1 LDVIELNAALKRG
14 SALVIRGEVWRGKDI
29 KEEVIPFAASLFSST
44 QHPFS
49 IIFLSLPQSARLP
62 SSIPFPNQSIQLLT
76 AIMWSH
82 LLFAAGV
89 FAPALVQA
97 QISLGSAATFGV
109 LGATTVTNTGLTV
122 ITGDVGVSPGTAITG
137 FPPGIAS
144 GTIYSAGPIAAAAQA
159 DALLAYNAASA
170 LTPTQDLTGQDLGG
184 LTLGP
189 GVYSFSSSAQLT
201 GTLTL
206 DAGGNANAQF
216 VFQIVSTITTA
227 SASVVNLINGAQA
240 CNVIFRIGSS
250 ATLGTG
256 TTFKGVILANTAIT
270 VTTGVTNTGSLVALN
285 AAVTLDTN
293 TIINCAPNGVTSS
306 STSAPVS
313 TAIVTSSTINPSS
326 TSIIVVTSSTTV
338 VTSSGITTTP
348 PSSSTVNPTST
359 TSGTPTGTSICI
371 PPAQPFVGGI
381 PPPRCGCND
390 VFSDWITN
398 ALKVYISPNTT
409 ECPSYRRENVDKACK
424 DTCDF
429 QWKTCRDVYAE
440 SRRGLENDSFQSA
453 SKKCKDQRDEC
464 RELNKDH
471 ANKNECPSFGV
482 KFRRA

>member
-1 LDVIELNAALKRG
+1 
-14 SALVIRGEVWRGKDI
+14 LVIRTEVERY
-29 KEEVIPFAASLFSST
+29 KEVVVVFSSFLLLST
-44 QHPFS
+44 QYPF
-49 IIFLSLPQSARLP
+49 FTTFPNLPPSAHSSP
-62 SSIPFPNQSIQLLT
+62 SSTTFSHPPIRLLI
-76 AIMWSH
+76 AIMWSQ
-82 LLFAAGV
+82 LLLAAGV

-97 QISLGSAATFGV
+97 QISLGSAAPFGV

-122 ITGDVGVSPGTAITG
+122 ITGDVGVSPGTAVTG

-184 LTLGP
+184 LTLAP

-201 GTLTL
+201 GALTL

-227 SASVVNLINGAQA
+227 SASTVNLINGAQA
-240 CNVIFRIGSS
+240 CNVFWRIGSS

-270 VTTGVTNTGSLVALN
+270 VTTGVTNTGSLIALN
-285 AAVTLDTN
+285 AAVTLDSN
-293 TIINCAPNGVTSS
+293 TIIGCASGPVTIS
-306 STSAPVS
+306 STSTPVS
-313 TAIVTSSTINPSS
+313 TTIASSSSSIV
-326 TSIIVVTSSTTV
+326 VVTSTTMV
-338 VTSSGITTTP
+338 VTSSGTTTTP
-348 PSSSTVNPTST
+348 PTSSTVSPTSS

-371 PPAQPFVGGI
+371 PPPRPWVGGI
-381 PPPRCGCND
+381 GPPRCGCND
-390 VFSDWITN
+390 VFSDWVIN

-409 ECPSYRRENVDKACK
+409 ECPSYPRKKVEKACK
-424 DTCDF
+424 DTCEF
-429 QWKTCRDVYAE
+429 QYQKCRDVYAE
-440 SRRGLENDSFQSA
+440 SQRGLENDSFETTH
-453 SKKCKDQRDEC
+453 KKCKAQRDHC
-464 RELNKDH
+464 RDLNKVH
-471 ANKNECPSFGV
+471 PNQNECPNFGV